1 MTKAAPRWRTILC
14 KLSIVALVFGVL
26 GTAGVARHYHDQW
39 YQHTPSI
46 PFETFCNP
54 RAEHEHMRPI
64 RNATMTPKFKLKV
77 VDALMR
83 KNITA
88 RIHNQLYIN
97 DGIQILVTPYDF
109 DRGRLFSVTK
119 DAFYE
124 SQGYTWAQGGGKDV
138 RIFGERP
145 LQCENIEK
153 DGPVVF

>member
-1 MTKAAPRWRTILC
+1 MTNAAPRWRTILC

-46 PFETFCNP
+46 PFEPFCIP
-54 RAEHEHMRPI
+54 RAEQKANRPI

-77 VDALMR
+77 IDALMR
-83 KNITA
+83 QNITA

-109 DRGRLFSVTK
+109 DGGWMLSVTQ

-124 SQGYTWAQGGGKDV
+124 SQGYTWAQGGGKDAD
-138 RIFGERP
+138 IFGEHP
-145 LQCENIEK
+145 LDCKNIEK
-153 DGPVVF
+153 DGPIVF